1 MNLRFPLIFQIPPLL
16 RRILMLESFGGGNL
30 RTAPELHFC
39 IIEVMWALLRNCALW
54 TLLCR
59 KMHFNGTLSQSNSQ
73 TKHLKNKI
81 LFNELDPKIE
91 EEWHFSWPRAM
102 QHVGC
107 ARGWWAGCKRSAWD
121 AFSDRVVIIIMI
133 VIIINT
139 RPRPAYGRQG
149 LAGGSLRASGAQLG
163 SGKWWFFVTHK
174 QTNTSS

>member
-1 MNLRFPLIFQIPPLL
+1 MSKWVGETDYLRP
-16 RRILMLESFGGGNL
+16 
-30 RTAPELHFC
+30 APELHFC

-59 KMHFNGTLSQSNSQ
+59 KMHFNGTLSQRNSQ

-107 ARGWWAGCKRSAWD
+107 ARGRWAACKRSAWD
-121 AFSDRVVIIIMI
+121 AFSTRVVIIIMI
-133 VIIINT
+133 VIIININRAIIGIMLIT
-139 RPRPAYGRQG
+139 IITIIAFIIDLKQCSK
-149 LAGGSLRASGAQLG
+149 GSLALRTIKDYCISAWIIQCLIFPLS
-163 SGKWWFFVTHK
+163 
-174 QTNTSS
+174 